1 MASRVMG
8 TAAVNFPSTAPGHAM
23 RPVLV
28 CLDRSPASEV
38 CLAHALSHAKAF
50 GSPLTLLHVVEPPH
64 ESGGSHTSDALGWA
78 IACQEAQAYL
88 ERRKAEVTRAL
99 GRPVEV
105 RLEQGAPAE
114 RIVAVARELGA
125 ELIVLGRHGE
135 NGTTAW
141 GLGATVQQVLGQAR
155 GSVFVAHS
163 PGPVGTSVVYPRRIL
178 VPLDRSFR
186 SESALPTAARLAS
199 AYGAELLLAHV
210 VQEPLPNA
218 VLLAAEDVD
227 LGRKLAS
234 RLESGAERYLDRLRD
249 RLSHQVAA
257 VRTIVVRHANE
268 RQGLREVAQSEHVD
282 LIVVSAHGSA
292 ADEALGFGSVTAD
305 LLTNATVPVLVLQD
319 LPEGEVLRN
328 GLDDRPSPPPRPWYP
343 PEGV

>member
-1 MASRVMG
+1 MASRAMG
-8 TAAVNFPSTAPGHAM
+8 TAAVNFPSAAPGPAM

-28 CLDRSPASEV
+28 CLDRSPASEI

-50 GSPLTLLHVVEPPH
+50 GSSLTLLHVMEPPH

-88 ERRKAEVTRAL
+88 ERRRMEASQAL
-99 GRPVEV
+99 GRPVDV
-105 RLEQGAPAE
+105 RLEQGSPAE
-114 RIVAVARELGA
+114 RIVGVARELDA
-125 ELIVLGRHGE
+125 ELIILGRHGE
-135 NGTTAW
+135 NGTAVW
-141 GLGATVQQVLGQAR
+141 GLGATVQQVLAQAR

-163 PGPVGTSVVYPRRIL
+163 VSAVDAAIVYPRRIL

-234 RLESGAERYLDRLRD
+234 RLESGAARYLDRLRD

-257 VRTIVVRHANE
+257 VRTLVIRHANE

-282 LIVVSAHGSA
+282 LIVLSAHGSA
-292 ADEALGFGSVTAD
+292 ADEASGFGSVTAD
-305 LLTNATVPVLVLQD
+305 LLTHATVPVLVLQD
-319 LPEGEVLRN
+319 LPEGEALRH
-328 GLDDRPSPPPRPWYP
+328 GAEERLSPPPRSWYP